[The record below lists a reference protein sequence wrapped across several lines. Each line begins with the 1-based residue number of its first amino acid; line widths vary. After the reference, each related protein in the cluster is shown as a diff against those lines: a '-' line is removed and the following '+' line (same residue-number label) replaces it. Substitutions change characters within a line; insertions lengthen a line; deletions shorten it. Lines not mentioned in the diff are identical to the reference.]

1 METKLKKE
9 KQMLRK
15 SLRLYIIV
23 KGTVNLI
30 PSMACMI

>member
-1 METKLKKE
+1 MEIKVKKG

-15 SLRLYIIV
+15 SLRLFIMV
-23 KGTVNLI
+23 KGTVNVI